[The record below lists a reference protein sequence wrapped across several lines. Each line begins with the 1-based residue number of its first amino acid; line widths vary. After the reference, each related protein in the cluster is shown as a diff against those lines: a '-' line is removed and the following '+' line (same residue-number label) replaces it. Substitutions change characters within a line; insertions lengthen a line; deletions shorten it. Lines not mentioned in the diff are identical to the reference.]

1 MSQDPR
7 SRSPSGDSPASFRIL
22 LVCTGNTCRSPMAEV
37 ILRRNL
43 EDRGWS
49 QVEVRSAGV
58 GAFPGQPATEEA
70 VQAAARRDLDLTEH
84 RSTPLDPELVGWADL
99 ILTMT
104 GSHLASV
111 TWAGGGE
118 RSAVITA
125 YAAGPEGAPEDALR
139 GVSDPIGGGE
149 EAYEETFQ
157 ELEELLERVLDRL
170 APEVG
175 G

>member
-7 SRSPSGDSPASFRIL
+7 PRGGDFPASFRIL
-22 LVCTGNTCRSPMAEV
+22 LVCTGNTCRSPMAAV
-37 ILRRNL
+37 ILRRKL
-43 EDRGWS
+43 KERGWPG
-49 QVEVRSAGV
+49 VEVRSAGV
-58 GAFPGQPATEEA
+58 GAFPGEPANEEA
-70 VQAAARRDLDLTEH
+70 VRAAARRDLDLTEH
-84 RSTPLDPELVGWADL
+84 RSTPLGPELVEWADL

-149 EAYEETFQ
+149 EAYERTFQ
-157 ELEELLERVLDRL
+157 ELEELLDRVLDRL
-170 APEVG
+170 ASEAG